1 MLNIFS
7 LNEYLSERKMS
18 TLNFKVST
26 LEYADIFIKRTRI
39 NGLIAWFEPCEYAEY
54 AEIDQNSEKIK
65 NRKSYRIVT
74 PVTFKDFFL

>member
-39 NGLIAWFEPCEYAEY
+39 NGLIAWFEPCEYATL
-54 AEIDQNSEKIK
+54 KI
-65 NRKSYRIVT
+65 
-74 PVTFKDFFL
+74 